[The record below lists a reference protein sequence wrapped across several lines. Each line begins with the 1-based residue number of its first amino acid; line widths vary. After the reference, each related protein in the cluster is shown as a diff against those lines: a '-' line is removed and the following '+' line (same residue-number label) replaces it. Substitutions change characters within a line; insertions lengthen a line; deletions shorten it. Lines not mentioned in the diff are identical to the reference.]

1 MNTDRFYIASSEI
14 SASPPVSE
22 EYADLIYRYQEPSG
36 QSPIQLDQY
45 HPQIVNSQYVILHL
59 PISQGF
65 TTTRAAGYA
74 TIPKLFTFLST
85 ASLEDSGILTTLSQ
99 PVLDLT
105 GKGVLVGFLDSG
117 IDYTHPAFRN
127 ADGSTRIFGL
137 WDQTDQRGTPPL
149 DLSYGTEY
157 TQEEINQALRSSDPY
172 SIVPERDDLGH
183 GTAVAG
189 IACGSPDRYS
199 DFYGAAPGSGLLV
212 VKLKQAKQYLRDYFL
227 TLPEA
232 PVYQESDLMLGVRY
246 LVQTARALQRP
257 LVICIALGTNQG
269 GHTGV
274 SPLENVLTS
283 SQSVSG
289 VYVCTAAG
297 NEAGKGHH
305 YYGKVREQGDTAD
318 VELLVN
324 DQTEG
329 FICEFWAD
337 APELYSIG
345 FTSPLGETIQPV
357 PPRTFF
363 SQEFSLL
370 LENSRITLDYEIVET
385 LSGSQLTLIRFI
397 RPSVGLWRLKIVNR
411 EFING
416 SFHMWLP
423 ISGLVNPEIRFYMPN
438 PDTTLVIPSLAEA
451 VLTTSTYNAYN
462 GSLFIHSSRG
472 YTRNGILKPDL
483 ASPGV
488 DVTCPVPN
496 GGFSSVTGSS
506 AASAL
511 LSGASALLVEWGL
524 KRPVPRFFS
533 ANELKN
539 LFLRGTVR
547 KSNLLYPNREWGY
560 GTMNLY
566 GIFESLIGN

>member
-1 MNTDRFYIASSEI
+1 MNSNRFLMKSAQSSV
-14 SASPPVSE
+14 SPAVSE
-22 EYADLIYRYQEPSG
+22 EYSDLIYRYQEPSG
-36 QSPIQLDQY
+36 QSPFQLDRY
-45 HPQIVNSQYVILHL
+45 YPQIVNSQYVILHV
-59 PISQGF
+59 PISEGF
-65 TTTRAAGYA
+65 TTIKTAGYA
-74 TIPKLFTFLST
+74 TVPKLFTPLST
-85 ASLEDSGILTTLSQ
+85 VSLEDSGILTTLAQ

-105 GKGVLVGFLDSG
+105 GQGVLIGFLDSG

-127 ADGSTRIFGL
+127 TDGSTRILGL

-157 TQEEINQALRSSDPY
+157 GEDEINQALRSADPY
-172 SIVPERDDLGH
+172 SIVPQRDDLGH

-227 TLPEA
+227 TLPGA
-232 PVYQESDLMLGVRY
+232 PVYQETDLMLGVRY
-246 LVQTARALQRP
+246 LVQTARTLQRP

-305 YYGKVREQGDTAD
+305 YYGKVKEQGDSLD

-324 DQTEG
+324 DTTDG
-329 FICEFWAD
+329 FICEFWAH

-345 FTSPLGETIQPV
+345 FTSPLGETVQPV
-357 PPRTFF
+357 SPRSLL
-363 SQEFSLL
+363 SQEFSFL
-370 LENSRITLDYEIVET
+370 LENSRITLDYEIVES
-385 LSGSQLTLIRFI
+385 LSGSQLALIRFI
-397 RPSVGLWRLKIVNR
+397 QPSTGLWRLKIVNR

-416 SFHMWLP
+416 TFHMWLP
-423 ISGLVNPEIRFYMPN
+423 ISGLVNPEVRFYMPN

-488 DVTCPVPN
+488 DVTAPALN
-496 GGFSSVTGSS
+496 GGFSPVTGSS
-506 AASAL
+506 AACAL
-511 LSGASALLVEWGL
+511 LAGASALLVEWGL

-547 KSNLLYPNREWGY
+547 KSSLLYPNREWGY

-566 GIFESLIGN
+566 GIFESLIES